1 VKYSYSPVA
10 TRFLEDICYA
20 AFDSQRVRDWLVEG
34 TSKAK
39 EFSGAASLHREQADR
54 RGAIKGPFF
63 TNYWWGDG
71 VIGSC
76 RPEGSKA
83 CEVDAML
90 FLAAGT
96 GGRLAIHM
104 EHKSAGERFSFGQ
117 AEAYPMRAER
127 FADRRFCPR
136 QLVPHDQWLTLIFC
150 DDAEV
155 GSASLAPFRRQIG
168 HAAVGK
174 MLETGA

>member
-1 VKYSYSPVA
+1 MTYSYSPIA
-10 TRFLEDICYA
+10 THFLETICLA
-20 AFDSQRVRDWLVEG
+20 AFDSQGVRDWLVEA
-34 TSKAK
+34 TPKAA
-39 EFSGAASLHREQADR
+39 EFIGAASLHQEQAQR
-54 RGAIKGPFF
+54 RGQMKGPFF
-63 TNYWWGDG
+63 TNYWWGEG

-90 FLAAGT
+90 FLAAPT
-96 GGRLAIHM
+96 GRRLAIHI

-136 QLVPHDQWLTLIFC
+136 QLVPHDQWLTLVFC

-155 GSASLAPFRRQIG
+155 GSESLSPFIRQIG
-168 HAAVGK
+168 HRAART
-174 MLETGA
+174 MLEMTA